1 MVNQEAKKEYRNSLR
16 SRKLIKVALLQL
28 MLENDISRIKVKEVI
43 EIADIS
49 KGTFYAH
56 YTDVFNVLEE
66 IENENIQLLR
76 DYLQA
81 QPRVELI
88 NDFSPFIVKVFNNI
102 EANLDFYKILF
113 ATKNANSFLNKMQK
127 VFVDYM
133 MEDHLMLTKLRNKEE
148 AMLFFSFI
156 SIGTANLLQDWFNCK
171 CEISLEGLAKLLN
184 ECIVNGVGA
193 IKK

>member
-1 MVNQEAKKEYRNSLR
+1 MDNQENKKEYRNSLR

-28 MLENDISRIKVKEVI
+28 MLKNDISRIKVKELI

-66 IENENIQLLR
+66 IENDNIKLLR

-88 NDFSPFIVKVFNNI
+88 NDFSPFILKVFNNI

-133 MEDHLMLTKLRNKEE
+133 MEDHLMLTKLRSKEE

-156 SIGTANLLQDWFNCK
+156 SIGTANLLQDWFNCE
-171 CEISLEGLAKLLN
+171 CEIPLEGLAKLLN
-184 ECIVNGVGA
+184 ECIINGVGA